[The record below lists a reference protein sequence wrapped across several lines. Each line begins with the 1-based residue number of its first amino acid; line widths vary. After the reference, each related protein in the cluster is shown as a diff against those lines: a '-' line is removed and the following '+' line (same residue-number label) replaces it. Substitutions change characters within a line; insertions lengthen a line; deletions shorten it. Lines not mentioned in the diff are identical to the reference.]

1 MGPVIKRIDDFI
13 GINNFSTLG
22 TYTNYYPTYGGGYGY
37 GYPYGWYG
45 FYNPAFL
52 YWAIIPIGFYGGYH
66 MTYGRYNAQS
76 GAYYAPQLT
85 SQNSGS
91 ADVMIN
97 GTAYTADDN
106 NYHYTYGLLT
116 STGRPALDAAFYASS
131 DNNAS
136 PADFAY
142 RLTFWQLVEFTDANN
157 NGVLDDGEAISS
169 SVPLQG
175 GWSTIQIS
183 NKTSSANASL
193 TYLEGQTSSVITTS
207 NNSTFNASLVF
218 RVSNLQINNTFAL
231 TYEPNSAEYEF
242 SIQGYQPVN
251 QANKLALLQVLSNVP
266 TIPTAT
272 DINSTTPADVVAQ
285 IKTNE
290 TYGLSIGGYS
300 EGRLEYSNQ
309 TNFVNVTFGNYSS
322 QASQQVLSSLT
333 PLDNW
338 IWNGAS
344 PNETSVLA
352 VTLSALNNGSATV
365 AGFAFMDVDVLGVG
379 ATGAGN
385 SFFSG
390 SKASSLA
397 ITGAAVFTL
406 VFVL

>member
-1 MGPVIKRIDDFI
+1 
-13 GINNFSTLG
+13 
-22 TYTNYYPTYGGGYGY
+22 
-37 GYPYGWYG
+37 
-45 FYNPAFL
+45 
-52 YWAIIPIGFYGGYH
+52 

-116 STGRPALDAAFYASS
+116 STGRPALDSAFYASS

-169 SVPLQG
+169 LVPLQG

-193 TYLEGQTSSVITTS
+193 TYLEGQTTSVITTS

-242 SIQGYQPVN
+242 SIHGYQPVN

-266 TIPTAT
+266 TLPTAT
-272 DINSTTPADVVAQ
+272 DINSTTPADVITQ

-309 TNFVNVTFGNYSS
+309 TNFVNVTFGNYST
-322 QASQQVLSSLT
+322 QASQQVQGSLT

-344 PNETSVLA
+344 PNGTSVLA

-390 SKASSLA
+390 SMNKASSLA

-406 VFVL
+406 VFVH